1 MRKAEKLSS
10 RRQTGFLITEEILT
24 KKILKYTAF
33 VSGAL
38 LACALVLFAILV
50 YVRNWDGGDGTCP
63 QMSRPEITRFVEKYA
78 KQNGLSKIIFD
89 ENFEYI
95 TDLHQWKIPYQS
107 DGHRYIA
114 KMTCLGVVIDNVG
127 PYN

>member
-1 MRKAEKLSS
+1 
-10 RRQTGFLITEEILT
+10 
-24 KKILKYTAF
+24 
-33 VSGAL
+33 
-38 LACALVLFAILV
+38 VLFAILS

-63 QMSRPEITRFVEKYA
+63 KMSRREITGFIEKYA
-78 KQNGLSKIIFD
+78 KQNGSPQIVFD

-95 TDLHQWKIPYQS
+95 PDLHQWKVPYRS

-114 KMTCLGVVIDNVG
+114 KMTCLGIILDNVG

>member
-1 MRKAEKLSS
+1 M
-10 RRQTGFLITEEILT
+10 T
-24 KKILKYTAF
+24 KKILKYTAAA
-33 VSGAL
+33 SGAL
-38 LACALVLFAILV
+38 LATALVLFAILS

-63 QMSRPEITRFVEKYA
+63 KMSRREITGFIEKYA
-78 KQNGLSKIIFD
+78 KQNGSPQIVFD

-95 TDLHQWKIPYQS
+95 PDLHQWKVPYRS

-114 KMTCLGVVIDNVG
+114 KMTCLGIILDNVG

>member
-1 MRKAEKLSS
+1 M
-10 RRQTGFLITEEILT
+10 T
-24 KKILKYTAF
+24 KKILKYTAA

-38 LACALVLFAILV
+38 LAGALVLFAILV

-63 QMSRPEITRFVEKYA
+63 QMSRLEITGFVEKYA
-78 KQNGLSKIIFD
+78 KRNGFSKITFD
-89 ENFEYI
+89 EKFEYV
-95 TDLHQWKIPYQS
+95 TDLHQWNIPYRS

-114 KMTCLGVVIDNVG
+114 KMTCLGIILDNVG